1 MLNRIVLMGRLT
13 AVPELKTTNTG
24 KSVTSFRIAVD
35 RNYVKEGEE
44 RKADF
49 FNVVAWRQTAAFICK
64 YFHKGDGISLVG
76 NLQSRQYEA
85 KDGSNRY
92 VVEVVAE
99 NVEFPLS
106 KKSDNNYSQNTY
118 TPPVQTPPTTAPP
131 APSANFQDMPVDDDL
146 PF

>member
-1 MLNRIVLMGRLT
+1 MNKVILTGRMV
-13 AVPELKTTNTG
+13 AEPELKTTPNGIET
-24 KSVTSFRIAVD
+24 TTFRIAVNRD
-35 RNYVKEGEE
+35 YVKQGEE

-64 YFHKGDGISLVG
+64 YFHKGDRINLVG

-92 VVEVVAE
+92 VVEVVAD

-106 KKSDNNYSQNTY
+106 RKSDNNTAQNTY
-118 TPPVQTPPTTAPP
+118 TPPIQTPPTTATPASSSFQNMPP
-131 APSANFQDMPVDDDL
+131 IDDDL

>member
-1 MLNRIVLMGRLT
+1 MNKVILTGRMV
-13 AVPELKTTNTG
+13 AEPELKTTPNGVET
-24 KSVTSFRIAVD
+24 TTFRIAVNRD
-35 RNYVKEGEE
+35 YVKQGEE

-64 YFHKGDGISLVG
+64 YFHKGDGINLVG

-92 VVEVVAE
+92 VVEVIAD

-106 KKSDNNYSQNTY
+106 RKSDNNSAQNTY
-118 TPPVQTPPTTAPP
+118 TPPVQTPPITAQPVP
-131 APSANFQDMPVDDDL
+131 LTDFQDMPVDDDL

>member
-1 MLNRIVLMGRLT
+1 MNKVILTGRMV
-13 AVPELKTTNTG
+13 AEPELKTTPNGIET
-24 KSVTSFRIAVD
+24 TTFRIAVNRD
-35 RNYVKEGEE
+35 YVKQGEE

-64 YFHKGDGISLVG
+64 YFHKGDGINLIG

-85 KDGSNRY
+85 KDGTNRY

-106 KKSDNNYSQNTY
+106 KKSENNYSQNTY
-118 TPPVQTPPTTAPP
+118 TPPIQTPQTTAQP
-131 APSANFQDMPVDDDL
+131 APSADFQDMPVDDDL

>member
-1 MLNRIVLMGRLT
+1 MNKVILTGRMV
-13 AVPELKTTNTG
+13 AEPELKTTPNGVET
-24 KSVTSFRIAVD
+24 TTFRIAVNRD
-35 RNYVKEGEE
+35 YVKQGEE

-49 FNVVAWRQTAAFICK
+49 FDVVAWRQTAAFICK

-106 KKSDNNYSQNTY
+106 KKSDNNSAPNTY

-131 APSANFQDMPVDDDL
+131 APSADFQNMPVDDDL

>member
-1 MLNRIVLMGRLT
+1 MNKVILTGRMV
-13 AVPELKTTNTG
+13 AEPELKTTASGIET
-24 KSVTSFRIAVD
+24 TTFRIAVNRD
-35 RNYVKEGEE
+35 YVKQGEE

-64 YFHKGDGISLVG
+64 YFHKGDGINLIG

-99 NVEFPLS
+99 SVEFPLS
-106 KKSDNNYSQNTY
+106 KKSDNNSSQNTY
-118 TPPVQTPPTTAPP
+118 TPPIQTPPTTATPASSSSFQNMPP
-131 APSANFQDMPVDDDL
+131 IDDDL

>member
-1 MLNRIVLMGRLT
+1 MNKVILTGRMV
-13 AVPELKTTNTG
+13 AEPELKTTASGIET
-24 KSVTSFRIAVD
+24 TTFRIAVNRD
-35 RNYVKEGEE
+35 YVKQGEE

-64 YFHKGDGISLVG
+64 YFHKGDGINLVG
-76 NLQSRQYEA
+76 KLQSRQYEA

-92 VVEVVAE
+92 VVEVIAD

-106 KKSDNNYSQNTY
+106 RKSDNNSAQNTY
-118 TPPVQTPPTTAPP
+118 TPPVQTPPITAQPVP
-131 APSANFQDMPVDDDL
+131 LTDFQDMPVDDDL

>member
-1 MLNRIVLMGRLT
+1 MNKVILTGRMV
-13 AVPELKTTNTG
+13 AEPELKTTPNGVET
-24 KSVTSFRIAVD
+24 TTFRIAVD
-35 RNYVKEGEE
+35 RDYVKQGEE

-49 FNVVAWRQTAAFICK
+49 FDVVVWRQKAVFVCK
-64 YFHKGDGISLVG
+64 YFHKGDGINISG
-76 NLQSRQYEA
+76 QLQSRTYQA

-92 VVEVVAE
+92 VVEVIAD

-106 KKSDNNYSQNTY
+106 RKSDNN
-118 TPPVQTPPTTAPP
+118 TPPIQTPPTTAPP

>member
-1 MLNRIVLMGRLT
+1 MNKVILTGRMV
-13 AVPELKTTNTG
+13 AEPELKTTASGIET
-24 KSVTSFRIAVD
+24 TTFRIAVNRD
-35 RNYVKEGEE
+35 YVKQGEE

-64 YFHKGDGISLVG
+64 YFHKGDGINLVG

-92 VVEVVAE
+92 VVEVIAD

-106 KKSDNNYSQNTY
+106 RKSDNNSAQNTY
-118 TPPVQTPPTTAPP
+118 TPPVQTPPITAQPVP
-131 APSANFQDMPVDDDL
+131 LTDFQDMPVDDDL

>member
-1 MLNRIVLMGRLT
+1 MNKVILTGRMV
-13 AVPELKTTNTG
+13 AEPELKTTASGIET
-24 KSVTSFRIAVD
+24 TTFRIAVNRD
-35 RNYVKEGEE
+35 YVKQGEE

-64 YFHKGDGISLVG
+64 YFRKGDGINLVG
-76 NLQSRQYEA
+76 SLQSRQYEA

-92 VVEVVAE
+92 VVEVIAD

-106 KKSDNNYSQNTY
+106 RKFDNNSAQNTY
-118 TPPVQTPPTTAPP
+118 TPPVQAPPTTAPS
-131 APSANFQDMPVDDDL
+131 APSADLEQMPLDDDL

>member
-1 MLNRIVLMGRLT
+1 MINKVILTGRMV
-13 AVPELKTTNTG
+13 AEPELKTTPNGFET
-24 KSVTSFRIAVD
+24 TTFRIAVNRD
-35 RNYVKEGEE
+35 YVKQGEE
-44 RKADF
+44 RQADF

-64 YFHKGDGISLVG
+64 YFHKGDGINLVG
-76 NLQSRQYEA
+76 NLQGRQYEA

-106 KKSDNNYSQNTY
+106 KKSDNNSSQNTY
-118 TPPVQTPPTTAPP
+118 TPPTTAPP
-131 APSANFQDMPVDDDL
+131 APSADFQDMPVDDDL

>member
-1 MLNRIVLMGRLT
+1 MLNKVILTGRMV
-13 AVPELKTTNTG
+13 ADPELKTTPNGVET
-24 KSVTSFRIAVD
+24 TTFRIAVNRD
-35 RNYVKEGEE
+35 YVKQGEE

-64 YFHKGDGISLVG
+64 YFRKGDGINLVG

-92 VVEVVAE
+92 VVEVIAD

-106 KKSDNNYSQNTY
+106 KKSDNNSAPNTY

-131 APSANFQDMPVDDDL
+131 APSADFQDTPVDDDL

>member
-1 MLNRIVLMGRLT
+1 MNKVILTGRMV
-13 AVPELKTTNTG
+13 AEPELKTTSSGIET
-24 KSVTSFRIAVD
+24 TTFRIAVNRD
-35 RNYVKEGEE
+35 YVKQGEE

-106 KKSDNNYSQNTY
+106 KKSDSNYSQNTY
-118 TPPVQTPPTTAPP
+118 TPPIQTPPTTAPP
-131 APSANFQDMPVDDDL
+131 APSADFQDMPVDDDL

>member
-1 MLNRIVLMGRLT
+1 MNKVILTGRMV
-13 AVPELKTTNTG
+13 AEPELKTTASGIET
-24 KSVTSFRIAVD
+24 TTFRIAVNRD
-35 RNYVKEGEE
+35 YVKQGEE

-49 FNVVAWRQTAAFICK
+49 FNVVAWRQTAVFICK

-106 KKSDNNYSQNTY
+106 KKSDNNSSQNTY

-131 APSANFQDMPVDDDL
+131 APSADFQDMPVDDDL

>member
-1 MLNRIVLMGRLT
+1 MNKVILTGRMV
-13 AVPELKTTNTG
+13 AEPELKTTASGIET
-24 KSVTSFRIAVD
+24 TTFRIAVNRD
-35 RNYVKEGEE
+35 YVKQGEE

-64 YFHKGDGISLVG
+64 YFHKGDGINLIG

-92 VVEVVAE
+92 VVEVIAD

-106 KKSDNNYSQNTY
+106 RKSDNNSAQNTY
-118 TPPVQTPPTTAPP
+118 TPPVQTPPITAQPV
-131 APSANFQDMPVDDDL
+131 PSTDFHDMPVDDDL